1 MVLLDKFAFLKG
13 PLIGKKADDE
23 TGGQASRMAWWH
35 FRFTTGLML
44 FCAVLVTCEPLF
56 VDEKKFNCLNGEL
69 DADDTKHGTQT
80 MVQQCYL
87 TGHTFFTAPKS
98 SQFES
103 KSMCICR
110 YYLNILHQTYIY
122 YGLINF
128 PKSK

>member
-56 VDEKKFNCLNGEL
+56 VDEKKFNCMRGAEKKVD
-69 DADDTKHGTQT
+69 DAEEDDTRA
-80 MVQQCYL
+80 MVLHCYL
-87 TGHTFFTAPKS
+87 TGHTFFTAPTS
-98 SQFES
+98 SQ
-103 KSMCICR
+103 
-110 YYLNILHQTYIY
+110 L
-122 YGLINF
+122 
-128 PKSK
+128 